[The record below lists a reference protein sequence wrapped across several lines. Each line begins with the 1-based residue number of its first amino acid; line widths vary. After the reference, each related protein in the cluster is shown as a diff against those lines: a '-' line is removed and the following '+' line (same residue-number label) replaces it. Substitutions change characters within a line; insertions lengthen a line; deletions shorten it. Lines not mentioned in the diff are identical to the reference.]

1 MKSVRFSLWVPA
13 HCLISIQ
20 PLVRSFATQSSRT
33 SPFSVSLHLSC
44 PEWNDG
50 AFPKEPFSNNKCL
63 TSTVLQT
70 SALAPVYQL
79 KADYTFSILSHFFSM
94 MLSQSHSAGSEVPC
108 IPEQAVE
115 SEIGLILG
123 KQASSFLCSFYDFFF
138 VHAFASDMLARNRTP
153 LILVPCNAFLSNKNL
168 HDKSYHKEFLKTK
181 L

>member
-1 MKSVRFSLWVPA
+1 MGARSLSHQHSAFSAFLCHAILPHLPFLSLFTSLLPRMEWRGIPERALFKQQMSHFYRLTDFCISTSV
-13 HCLISIQ
+13 
-20 PLVRSFATQSSRT
+20 
-33 SPFSVSLHLSC
+33 
-44 PEWNDG
+44 
-50 AFPKEPFSNNKCL
+50 
-63 TSTVLQT
+63 
-70 SALAPVYQL
+70 PVEGRLYL
-79 KADYTFSILSHFFSM
+79 FNLSHFFSM

-168 HDKSYHKEFLKTK
+168 HDKSYHKGFLKTK